1 MYNRSIIRPDASELK
16 RVSGVVSATLALCS
30 VITRAQSR
38 IHGFLVVVI
47 IGESGMNLGGRQVRI
62 VHDDLRCAVAMC
74 DVIRNNIDDP
84 VSGSVYAG
92 TTSSIE
98 SDVRINDVFRLVC
111 SHGTLLLRLMIR
123 KLARWLQE
131 RKRASQDDYRQRDA

>member
-1 MYNRSIIRPDASELK
+1 M
-16 RVSGVVSATLALCS
+16 ATLALCS

-62 VHDDLRCAVAMC
+62 VHHDLRCAVAMC

-92 TTSSIE
+92 TTPSIE
-98 SDVRINDVFRLVC
+98 SDVGINDVFRLVC
-111 SHGTLLLRLMIR
+111 SHGTLLLRPMIR
-123 KLARWLQE
+123 KLARFTIGCSRSAE
-131 RKRASQDDYRQRDA
+131 RSVIRQVRGVRLRLRLT